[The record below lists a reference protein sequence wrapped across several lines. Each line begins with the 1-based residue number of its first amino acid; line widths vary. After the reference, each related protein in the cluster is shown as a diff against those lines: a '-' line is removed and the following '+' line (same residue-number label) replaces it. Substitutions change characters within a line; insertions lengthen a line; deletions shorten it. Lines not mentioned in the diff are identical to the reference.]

1 MATDATPRTIDARS
15 YAADEALSNGAALH
29 IRAIRSDDK
38 KRLLDHFAGLSAKTR
53 YFRFFGHKR
62 RLTAEDLARY
72 TELDFIRHV
81 GLAATSGQK
90 GQERFIGVGRY
101 IRKEVPSRAE
111 IALAVLDEYQGA
123 GIGPLLI
130 RHLGR
135 IAHESGITEFE
146 ADVLGDNSR
155 MLGVLRKSGCILHH
169 ANGAG
174 IVHFAL
180 QCPELS
186 ASPVNGGEFNQT
198 GNHADGARTVSAPDR
213 FRVKKYEEK
222 PSPTP
227 DEIAENK
234 HKWGLEP
241 DS

>member
-1 MATDATPRTIDARS
+1 MTADVKPRPIEARS
-15 YAADEALSNGAALH
+15 YAVDEVLRDGSAIR
-29 IRAIRSDDK
+29 IRAVRPDDK
-38 KRLLDHFAGLSAKTR
+38 ARLLAHFAGLSAKTR

-62 RLTAEDLARY
+62 QLTAEDLARY

-81 GLAATSGQK
+81 GLAATSWQK
-90 GQERFIGVGRY
+90 GHKRFLGIGRY
-101 IRKEVPSRAE
+101 IRKEEVSSRAE

-123 GIGPLLI
+123 GIGPVLI

-155 MLGVLRKSGCILHH
+155 MLGVLRKSGCILYHT
-169 ANGAG
+169 NGAG
-174 IVHFAL
+174 IVHFTL

-198 GNHADGARTVSAPDR
+198 GHQADGPQGD
-213 FRVKKYEEK
+213 
-222 PSPTP
+222 
-227 DEIAENK
+227 N
-234 HKWGLEP
+234 HG
-241 DS
+241 